1 MRRGLPQRVLPEQ
14 LSTIGASRAFL
25 YNPMATTGNL
35 APAVLQDVR
44 FGSDTTPERVN
55 ER

>member
-1 MRRGLPQRVLPEQ
+1 
-14 LSTIGASRAFL
+14 LSAIGATSAFL
-25 YNPMATTGNL
+25 YNRMATTGNL

-44 FGSDTTPERVN
+44 IGSDRTTERVN